1 MTELVRWRTV
11 MADIWPLQ
19 LYVFLNKSAFAK
31 NNDWPQTNTCSTVH
45 ERVPTVHVLLLDV
58 CTCIPSAH

>member
-1 MTELVRWRTV
+1 